1 MPLIIMRF
9 VMKFFQL
16 RRLMCIRPVYAAL
29 LLSCM
34 FITPSISAN
43 QDEEISKP
51 LRVTNSKAWIP
62 FSYQGKNG
70 EPKGILIDFWKEY
83 GKRTGREIEFIL
95 TDWNESIDLLKRG
108 EADVHAGMLWSEKRE
123 AMFDFADTFTSIT
136 THLYFDNHI
145 AGNNVESYLSG
156 NEGGALGLVYGGYE
170 QDFIENNY
178 PNVKLALFSN
188 NEEML
193 EAALNH
199 KIEAFV
205 ADLQVANFY
214 LQTSSVK
221 SRRSNSFVP
230 VRYLYTGNV
239 RPAVLA
245 GNTALLSSVIK
256 EFQPIIFSERDR
268 ILNRW
273 INFETVYPPYLIPLV
288 SGFLIL
294 VTMTYILQLNKT
306 VKNKTNAL
314 QVANE
319 KLIYLTQT
327 DELTKIYNRRFFLE
341 RLSNANN
348 RRNNVTVVVFDID
361 DFKKINDTF
370 GHTVGDAVIKL
381 VVSQVESVIPQEFL
395 LARIGGEEFAMYIE
409 GHNFAMVSDLSKQV
423 CSAIEKINLESLGI
437 TGNVTVSLGSAFY
450 ATAPDNLT
458 IHDADILMYQA
469 KESGKNQAVI
479 KQL

>member
-1 MPLIIMRF
+1 MG
-9 VMKFFQL
+9 
-16 RRLMCIRPVYAAL
+16 IRPVYVAL

-34 FITPSISAN
+34 LITPSISAN
-43 QDEEISKP
+43 QEDEITKP

-62 FSYQGKNG
+62 FSYEGKNG

-136 THLYFDNHI
+136 THLYFDNHL
-145 AGNNVESYLSG
+145 ADKSVESYLSG
-156 NEGGALGLVYGGYE
+156 DEGGALGLVYGGYE

-178 PNVKLALFSN
+178 PKVKLALFSN

-214 LQTSSVK
+214 LQTSSIK
-221 SRRSNSFVP
+221 SRKSNSFVP

-256 EFQPIIFSERDR
+256 EFQPIIFSDRDR

-273 INFETVYPPYLIPLV
+273 INFETVYPPYLVPLV

-294 VTMTYILQLNKT
+294 VTMTYIFQLNKT
-306 VKNKTNAL
+306 VKNKTKAL
-314 QVANE
+314 QKANDQ
-319 KLIYLTQT
+319 LIYLTQT

-341 RLSNANN
+341 KLASASNQS
-348 RRNNVTVVVFDID
+348 RNVSVIVFDID

-370 GHTVGDAVIKL
+370 GHTIGDRAIQL
-381 VVSQVESVIPQEFL
+381 VVSKVESVIPQDFL
-395 LARIGGEEFAMYIE
+395 LARIGGEEFAIYIQ
-409 GHNFAMVSDLSKQV
+409 GHNFTVVSDFSKQI
-423 CSAIEKINLESLGI
+423 CSAIEKINLEPLGV
-437 TGNVTVSLGSAFY
+437 TGHVTVSLGSAFY
-450 ATAPDNLT
+450 ATAPSYLT

-469 KESGKNQAVI
+469 KENGKNQAVI

>member
-1 MPLIIMRF
+1 MS
-9 VMKFFQL
+9 FFQF
-16 RRLMCIRPVYAAL
+16 RALMGIRPVYVAL

-34 FITPSISAN
+34 LITPSISAN
-43 QDEEISKP
+43 QEDEITKP

-62 FSYQGKNG
+62 FSYEGKNG

-145 AGNNVESYLSG
+145 ADNSVESYLFG
-156 NEGGALGLVYGGYE
+156 DEGGALGLVYGGYE

-178 PNVKLALFSN
+178 PKVKLALFSN

-214 LQTSSVK
+214 LQTSSIK
-221 SRRSNSFVP
+221 SRKGNSFVP

-256 EFQPIIFSERDR
+256 EFQPIIFSDRDR

-273 INFETVYPPYLIPLV
+273 INFETVYPPYLVPLV

-294 VTMTYILQLNKT
+294 VTMTYIFQLNKT
-306 VKNKTNAL
+306 VKNKTKAL
-314 QVANE
+314 QKANDQ
-319 KLIYLTQT
+319 LIYLTQT

-341 RLSNANN
+341 KLASASNQS
-348 RRNNVTVVVFDID
+348 RNVSVIVFDID

-370 GHTVGDAVIKL
+370 GHTIGDRAIQL
-381 VVSQVESVIPQEFL
+381 VVSKVESVIPQDFL
-395 LARIGGEEFAMYIE
+395 LARIGGEEFAIYIE
-409 GHNFAMVSDLSKQV
+409 GHNFTVVSDFSKQI
-423 CSAIEKINLESLGI
+423 CSAIEKINLEPLGV
-437 TGNVTVSLGSAFY
+437 TGHVTVSLGSAFY
-450 ATAPDNLT
+450 ATAPSNLT

-469 KESGKNQAVI
+469 KENGKNQAVI

>member
-1 MPLIIMRF
+1 MG
-9 VMKFFQL
+9 
-16 RRLMCIRPVYAAL
+16 IRPVYVAL

-34 FITPSISAN
+34 LITPSISAN
-43 QDEEISKP
+43 QEDEITKP

-62 FSYQGKNG
+62 FSYEGKNG

-145 AGNNVESYLSG
+145 ADNSVESYLFG
-156 NEGGALGLVYGGYE
+156 DEGGALGLVYGGYE

-178 PNVKLALFSN
+178 PKVKLALFSN

-214 LQTSSVK
+214 LQTSSIK
-221 SRRSNSFVP
+221 SRKGNSFVP

-256 EFQPIIFSERDR
+256 EFQPIIFSDRDR

-273 INFETVYPPYLIPLV
+273 INFETVYPPYLVPLV

-294 VTMTYILQLNKT
+294 VTMTYIFQLNKT
-306 VKNKTNAL
+306 VKNKTKAL
-314 QVANE
+314 QKANDQ
-319 KLIYLTQT
+319 LIYLTQT

-341 RLSNANN
+341 KLASASNQS
-348 RRNNVTVVVFDID
+348 RNVSVIVFDID

-370 GHTVGDAVIKL
+370 GHTIGDRAIQL
-381 VVSQVESVIPQEFL
+381 VVSKVESVIPQDFL
-395 LARIGGEEFAMYIE
+395 LARIGGEEFAIYIE
-409 GHNFAMVSDLSKQV
+409 GHNFTVVSDFSKQI
-423 CSAIEKINLESLGI
+423 CSAIEKINLEPLGV
-437 TGNVTVSLGSAFY
+437 TGHVTVSLGSAFY
-450 ATAPDNLT
+450 ATAPSNLT

-469 KESGKNQAVI
+469 KENGKNQAVI